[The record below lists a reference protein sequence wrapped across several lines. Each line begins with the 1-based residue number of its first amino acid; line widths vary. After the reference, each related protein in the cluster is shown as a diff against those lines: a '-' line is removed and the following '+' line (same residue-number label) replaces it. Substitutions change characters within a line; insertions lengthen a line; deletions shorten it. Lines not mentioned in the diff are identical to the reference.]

1 MAIFDANEHVTL
13 SAMQSAH
20 AMLFGGA
27 PLDGH
32 RHLDWN
38 FVSSSMDRIAKARD
52 DWQAQRYA
60 KIPGE
65 TEFIP
70 LPQR

>member
-1 MAIFDANEHVTL
+1 
-13 SAMQSAH
+13 
-20 AMLFGGA
+20 MLFGGEA
-27 PLDGH
+27 LDGH

-38 FVSSSMDRIAKARD
+38 FVSSSMERIAKARD
-52 DWQAQRYA
+52 DWQAQRFA